1 MARAVQRTHV
11 AVALTALIGL
21 SLLVHWLAARRFG
34 GLWIMPDET
43 IYAHRALRLYH
54 EGSLPILGGQGA
66 GYGLLYPVV
75 AGLPLSLGSFAT
87 GDAWLKPLQA
97 LVVSLAAIPVFM
109 YSRRLMPDGYALVAA
124 ALTLASPLLLY
135 SGLVMTEVVFYPVA
149 ALALLSVARAVATGT
164 LRDQAIALGLIVLA
178 ILTRTQAVAFIGVF
192 AVAVVVDALL
202 ARDRTRLRSFWPVWV
217 VLALGLVAGL
227 ARPGLLGAYS
237 TTVQSGYP
245 LGAGL
250 RMTYDHLAYVVVA
263 VGVLPAAA
271 LAVLLV
277 EAIRGRERD
286 AHARALLAVTAAAVA
301 ILVVQVGFFAARFSQ
316 HLLGRDLAALPP
328 LLFCVFA
335 LWLARGGPGRV
346 VTAALTAFA
355 VLAVAVLAPWNDLS
369 AVVALPDTFD
379 LALLEHLRPLS
390 PTNVVTVGALVLLAL
405 FVLLPRRALFVL
417 PVLVLALLTASSVVA
432 SNTISG
438 LARDAQADL
447 VGPTRD
453 WIDRAATGDVTY
465 VYDGEGLNIPY
476 QEKFWNHRITKVVS
490 LRPYKVSGPIGQTTA
505 SARTVGP
512 AADLDPVRG
521 CERHPSLRRHAGRAP
536 RPERRPDGRADAVA
550 PERSGQTLDAHVRD
564 PAERRHDAAGRHR
577 RLRLPRRRS
586 PADAAAE
593 GHATAAHRARRQDGA
608 RPEHRRPRLLER
620 HRLRPAVASQRSL
633 PVHDRAATP
642 ARLDED
648 RVRAALVGPDA
659 DEHLADVVAAEQ
671 PGESRRDVVDPVD
684 DRLAVDE
691 LSVAH
696 PGADLLEEGAVPV
709 RVVGHDEA
717 LRRAAAW

>member
-1 MARAVQRTHV
+1 M
-11 AVALTALIGL
+11 
-21 SLLVHWLAARRFG
+21 
-34 GLWIMPDET
+34 
-43 IYAHRALRLYH
+43 
-54 EGSLPILGGQGA
+54 
-66 GYGLLYPVV
+66 
-75 AGLPLSLGSFAT
+75 
-87 GDAWLKPLQA
+87 
-97 LVVSLAAIPVFM
+97 
-109 YSRRLMPDGYALVAA
+109 
-124 ALTLASPLLLY
+124 
-135 SGLVMTEVVFYPVA
+135 
-149 ALALLSVARAVATGT
+149 
-164 LRDQAIALGLIVLA
+164 LA

-202 ARDRTRLRSFWPVWV
+202 ARDRRRLRSFWPVWV

-379 LALLEHLRPLS
+379 LALLERLRPLS

-505 SARTVGP
+505 RLGP
-512 AADLDPVRG
+512 SGLLPISTPYVVASDIHRFDGTPVA
-521 CERHPSLRRHAGRAP
+521 HLAQ
-536 RPERRPDGRADAVA
+536 
-550 PERSGQTLDAHVRD
+550 SGVSTGGLTLWRLND
-564 PAERRHDAAGRHR
+564 PARLSMLTYGIQPNGDMTQPADIDVFGCRGGALQLTLLPKATR
-577 RLRLPRRRS
+577 RLRIELGGKTVLDRNIAGLDYWNGTVYVPPSHRS
-586 PADAAAE
+586 DLCRFTIVPQPLL
-593 GHATAAHRARRQDGA
+593 GSTRIVFA
-608 RPEHRRPRLLER
+608 RP
-620 HRLRPAVASQRSL
+620 
-633 PVHDRAATP
+633 
-642 ARLDED
+642 
-648 RVRAALVGPDA
+648 
-659 DEHLADVVAAEQ
+659 
-671 PGESRRDVVDPVD
+671 
-684 DRLAVDE
+684 
-691 LSVAH
+691 
-696 PGADLLEEGAVPV
+696 
-709 RVVGHDEA
+709 
-717 LRRAAAW
+717 

>member
-1 MARAVQRTHV
+1 MARSLQRTHV
-11 AVALTALIGL
+11 AVALAALIGL

-54 EGSLPILGGQGA
+54 DGSLPLFGVQGA
-66 GYGLLYPVV
+66 AYGVVYPIV
-75 AGLPLSLGSFAT
+75 AGLPLSLGSFTT

-109 YSRRLMPDGYALVAA
+109 YSRRLMSDAYALVAA

-149 ALALLSVARAVATGT
+149 ALALLSVARAVATAR

-178 ILTRTQAVAFIGVF
+178 ILTRTQAVAFLGVF
-192 AVAVVVDALL
+192 ALAVLVDALL
-202 ARDRTRLRSFWPVWV
+202 ARDRTRLRSFWPVWAL
-217 VLALGLVAGL
+217 LALALVAGV

-263 VGVLPAAA
+263 VGVLPVAA

-286 AHARALLAVTAAAVA
+286 AYARALLAVTAAAVA
-301 ILVVQVGFFAARFSQ
+301 VLVVQVGFFAARFSQ
-316 HLLGRDLAALPP
+316 HLLGRDLASLPP

-369 AVVALPDTFD
+369 AVAALPDTFD

-390 PTNVVTVGALVLLAL
+390 PTDVVTVGALGLLAL

-417 PVLVLALLTASSVVA
+417 PLLVLALLTASSVVA

-438 LARDAQADL
+438 LARSSQRDL
-447 VGPTRD
+447 VGPTPD
-453 WIDRAATGDVTY
+453 WIDRAATGGVTY
-465 VYDGEGLNIPY
+465 VYDGEELNIPY
-476 QEKFWNHRITKVVS
+476 QEDFWNHRITKVLS

-505 SARTVGP
+505 RLGP
-512 AADLDPVRG
+512 SGLLPISTPYVVASDIHRFDGTPVAHLAESGIPTGGLTLWRLNDPPRLSMLTYGIQPNGDMTQPADVDVFGCRG
-521 CERHPSLRRHAGRAP
+521 GAL
-536 RPERRPDGRADAVA
+536 
-550 PERSGQTLDAHVRD
+550 QLTLLPKAT
-564 PAERRHDAAGRHR
+564 R
-577 RLRLPRRRS
+577 RLRIELGGRTVLDRNIAGDYWNGTVYVPPS
-586 PADAAAE
+586 
-593 GHATAAHRARRQDGA
+593 HRGDFCRFTIVPQPLLGSTKIVFA
-608 RPEHRRPRLLER
+608 RP
-620 HRLRPAVASQRSL
+620 
-633 PVHDRAATP
+633 
-642 ARLDED
+642 
-648 RVRAALVGPDA
+648 
-659 DEHLADVVAAEQ
+659 
-671 PGESRRDVVDPVD
+671 
-684 DRLAVDE
+684 
-691 LSVAH
+691 
-696 PGADLLEEGAVPV
+696 
-709 RVVGHDEA
+709 
-717 LRRAAAW
+717 

>member
-21 SLLVHWLAARRFG
+21 SLLVHWLAGRRFG

-355 VLAVAVLAPWNDLS
+355 VLAVVVLAPWNDLS

-505 SARTVGP
+505 RLGP
-512 AADLDPVRG
+512 SGLLPISTPYVVASDIHRFDGTPVAHLAQSG
-521 CERHPSLRRHAGRAP
+521 VPTAGL
-536 RPERRPDGRADAVA
+536 
-550 PERSGQTLDAHVRD
+550 TLWRLND
-564 PAERRHDAAGRHR
+564 PARLSMLTYGIQPNGDMTQPADIDVFGCRGGALQLTLLPKATR
-577 RLRLPRRRS
+577 RLRIELGGKTVLNRNIAGLDYWNGTVYVPPS
-586 PADAAAE
+586 
-593 GHATAAHRARRQDGA
+593 HRGGLCRFTIVPQPLLGSTKIVFA
-608 RPEHRRPRLLER
+608 RP
-620 HRLRPAVASQRSL
+620 
-633 PVHDRAATP
+633 
-642 ARLDED
+642 
-648 RVRAALVGPDA
+648 
-659 DEHLADVVAAEQ
+659 
-671 PGESRRDVVDPVD
+671 
-684 DRLAVDE
+684 
-691 LSVAH
+691 
-696 PGADLLEEGAVPV
+696 
-709 RVVGHDEA
+709 
-717 LRRAAAW
+717 

>member
-75 AGLPLSLGSFAT
+75 AGLPLSFGSFAA

-135 SGLVMTEVVFYPVA
+135 SGLVMTEVVFYPLA

-355 VLAVAVLAPWNDLS
+355 VLAVVVLAPWNDLS

-505 SARTVGP
+505 RLGP
-512 AADLDPVRG
+512 SGLLPISTPYVVASDIHRFDGTPVAHLAQSG
-521 CERHPSLRRHAGRAP
+521 VPTAGL
-536 RPERRPDGRADAVA
+536 
-550 PERSGQTLDAHVRD
+550 TLWRLND
-564 PAERRHDAAGRHR
+564 PARLSMLTYGIQPNGDMTQPADIDVFGCRGGALQLTLLPKATR
-577 RLRLPRRRS
+577 RLRIELGGKTVLNRNIAGLDYWNGTVYVPPS
-586 PADAAAE
+586 
-593 GHATAAHRARRQDGA
+593 HRGGLCRFTIVPQPLLGSTRIVFA
-608 RPEHRRPRLLER
+608 RP
-620 HRLRPAVASQRSL
+620 
-633 PVHDRAATP
+633 
-642 ARLDED
+642 
-648 RVRAALVGPDA
+648 
-659 DEHLADVVAAEQ
+659 
-671 PGESRRDVVDPVD
+671 
-684 DRLAVDE
+684 
-691 LSVAH
+691 
-696 PGADLLEEGAVPV
+696 
-709 RVVGHDEA
+709 
-717 LRRAAAW
+717 

>member
-135 SGLVMTEVVFYPVA
+135 SGLVMTEVVFYPLA
-149 ALALLSVARAVATGT
+149 ALALLSVARAVATAT

-192 AVAVVVDALL
+192 AVAVGVDALL
-202 ARDRTRLRSFWPVWV
+202 ARDRRRLRSFWPVWV

-301 ILVVQVGFFAARFSQ
+301 ILVVQVGFFAARFSH

-379 LALLEHLRPLS
+379 LALLERLRPLS

-490 LRPYKVSGPIGQTTA
+490 LRPYTVPGPIGQTSAVLGPSGLLPISTPYLVA
-505 SARTVGP
+505 SDIHRFDGTPVAHLVQSGVTTGGLTLWRLNDPPRLSMLTYGILPNGDMTQP
-512 AADLDPVRG
+512 ADIDVFGCRG
-521 CERHPSLRRHAGRAP
+521 GAL
-536 RPERRPDGRADAVA
+536 
-550 PERSGQTLDAHVRD
+550 QLTLLPKAT
-564 PAERRHDAAGRHR
+564 R
-577 RLRLPRRRS
+577 RLRIELGGKTVLVRNIAGLDYWNGTVYVPPSHRS
-586 PADAAAE
+586 DLCRFTIVPQPLL
-593 GHATAAHRARRQDGA
+593 GSTRIVFA
-608 RPEHRRPRLLER
+608 RP
-620 HRLRPAVASQRSL
+620 
-633 PVHDRAATP
+633 
-642 ARLDED
+642 
-648 RVRAALVGPDA
+648 
-659 DEHLADVVAAEQ
+659 
-671 PGESRRDVVDPVD
+671 
-684 DRLAVDE
+684 
-691 LSVAH
+691 
-696 PGADLLEEGAVPV
+696 
-709 RVVGHDEA
+709 
-717 LRRAAAW
+717 

>member
-1 MARAVQRTHV
+1 MARALQRTHV
-11 AVALTALIGL
+11 AVALSALIGL

-54 EGSLPILGGQGA
+54 EGSLPLLGGQGA
-66 GYGLLYPVV
+66 GYGLIYPIV

-97 LVVSLAAIPVFM
+97 LVVSLAAIPVFV
-109 YSRRLMPDGYALVAA
+109 YSRRMMPDSYALVAA

-149 ALALLSVARAVATGT
+149 ALALLSIARAVATAT
-164 LRDQAIALGLIVLA
+164 LRDQGIALGLIVLA

-192 AVAVVVDALL
+192 AIAVLVDALL
-202 ARDRTRLRSFWPVWV
+202 ARDRTRLRSFWPVWAL
-217 VLALGLVAGL
+217 LALGLVAGL
-227 ARPGLLGAYS
+227 VRPGLLGAYS

-286 AHARALLAVTAAAVA
+286 AYARALLAVSAAAVA
-301 ILVVQVGFFAARFSQ
+301 ILVLQVGFFAARFSQ
-316 HLLGRDLAALPP
+316 HLLGRDLASLPP

-369 AVVALPDTFD
+369 AVAALPDTFD
-379 LALLEHLRPLS
+379 LALLQHLRPLS
-390 PTNVVTVGALVLLAL
+390 PTDVVTVGALVLLAL

-417 PVLVLALLTASSVVA
+417 PLLVLALLTASSVVA

-438 LARDAQADL
+438 LARKSQAEL

-465 VYDGEGLNIPY
+465 LYDGEELNIPY
-476 QEKFWNHRITKVVS
+476 QETFWNHRITKVVS
-490 LRPYKVSGPIGQTTA
+490 LRPYKVSGPIGQT
-505 SARTVGP
+505 SARLGP
-512 AADLDPVRG
+512 SGLLPISTPYLVASDIHRFDGTPVAHLTQAGVSTGGLTLWRLNHPPRLSMLTYGIQPNGDMTQPADVDVFGCRG
-521 CERHPSLRRHAGRAP
+521 GAL
-536 RPERRPDGRADAVA
+536 
-550 PERSGQTLDAHVRD
+550 QLTLLPKAT
-564 PAERRHDAAGRHR
+564 R
-577 RLRLPRRRS
+577 RLRIKLGGRTVLDRNIAGDYWNGTVYVPPSHRS
-586 PADAAAE
+586 DFCRFTIVPQPLL
-593 GHATAAHRARRQDGA
+593 GSTKIVFA
-608 RPEHRRPRLLER
+608 RP
-620 HRLRPAVASQRSL
+620 
-633 PVHDRAATP
+633 
-642 ARLDED
+642 
-648 RVRAALVGPDA
+648 
-659 DEHLADVVAAEQ
+659 
-671 PGESRRDVVDPVD
+671 
-684 DRLAVDE
+684 
-691 LSVAH
+691 
-696 PGADLLEEGAVPV
+696 
-709 RVVGHDEA
+709 
-717 LRRAAAW
+717 

>member
-1 MARAVQRTHV
+1 MGLRDALLGKKKLAEPKDDRLFALTTAAVTLQVELGLTTAGVGAIAFKPQSSGEFRSAFDDVDQLVDAVAQQSGSTVERKSDEYGFDWLIVHDSELEDLVTTVHTVAAELTAKGFGPQLLGAAFRFCRRRSSRLLDLWLQARNLLAVRPVGGAAARQRDRARAQGEARERASDRAGPDAMARTVQRTHV

-164 LRDQAIALGLIVLA
+164 LRDQSIALGLIVLA

-217 VLALGLVAGL
+217 VLALGVVAGL

-271 LAVLLV
+271 LAVLLA
-277 EAIRGRERD
+277 EAIRGRERN
-286 AHARALLAVTAAAVA
+286 AHARALLTVTASAVG
-301 ILVVQVGFFAARFSQ
+301 ILVVQVGFFAARFSH

-355 VLAVAVLAPWNDLS
+355 VLAVAALAPWNDLS
-369 AVVALPDTFD
+369 AVAALPDTFD
-379 LALLEHLRPLS
+379 LALLERLRPLS

-417 PVLVLALLTASSVVA
+417 PVLVLALLTATSVVA

-438 LARDAQADL
+438 LARDAARTTWS
-447 VGPTRD
+447 GR
-453 WIDRAATGDVTY
+453 RATGST
-465 VYDGEGLNIPY
+465 
-476 QEKFWNHRITKVVS
+476 
-490 LRPYKVSGPIGQTTA
+490 GPRRATSPTSTTA
-505 SARTVGP
+505 
-512 AADLDPVRG
+512 
-521 CERHPSLRRHAGRAP
+521 
-536 RPERRPDGRADAVA
+536 
-550 PERSGQTLDAHVRD
+550 RS
-564 PAERRHDAAGRHR
+564 
-577 RLRLPRRRS
+577 
-586 PADAAAE
+586 
-593 GHATAAHRARRQDGA
+593 
-608 RPEHRRPRLLER
+608 
-620 HRLRPAVASQRSL
+620 
-633 PVHDRAATP
+633 
-642 ARLDED
+642 
-648 RVRAALVGPDA
+648 
-659 DEHLADVVAAEQ
+659 
-671 PGESRRDVVDPVD
+671 
-684 DRLAVDE
+684 
-691 LSVAH
+691 
-696 PGADLLEEGAVPV
+696 
-709 RVVGHDEA
+709 
-717 LRRAAAW
+717 